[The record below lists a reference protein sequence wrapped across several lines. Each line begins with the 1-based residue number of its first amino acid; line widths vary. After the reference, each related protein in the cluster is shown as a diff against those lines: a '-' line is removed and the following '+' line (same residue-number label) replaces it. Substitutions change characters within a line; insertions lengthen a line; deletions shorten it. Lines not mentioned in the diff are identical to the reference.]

1 MYHKLSTSL
10 LAEFI
15 GTFALIFIG
24 AGAGALGIGGL
35 VGVAFAHGLVVLGFA
50 YAYGHISG
58 THINPAVTLGVWAA
72 GKIDAAPRRL
82 LHRLPDPR
90 RHPRRARPALGARR
104 HGTGLGVTALAH
116 DLAGEAATTIT
127 ITPVIG
133 VVLEAILTFF
143 LVNAV
148 MNAGISGKATIP
160 GGLAIGLTLTFCI
173 LMGGPLT
180 GASLNPA
187 RSIGPA
193 VATGNF
199 ADLWVYLVGPIARR
213 RHRRPA
219 LQDGLRGAGAGLGHG
234 RSRWARMGAARPR
247 RRPIGLSPA
256 FGSTS
261 GHHPARHVQGPGAGL
276 LDVQLAAASG
286 CRRRGGSRSRPRR
299 CGRCSGSGGAEG
311 HGRSG
316 RRSRRRRRP
325 ASAVIIRGARRGGRG
340 RPARGP
346 PAGRRRGRGSA
357 PATS

>member
-35 VGVAFAHGLVVLGFA
+35 VGVALAHGLVVLSFA

-72 GKIDAAPRRL
+72 GKIDAA
-82 LHRLPDPR
+82 
-90 RHPRRARPALGARR
+90 RAGSYIVFQIVGGIVGALALRWVLGGT
-104 HGTGLGVTALAH
+104 GTGLGLTQLARG
-116 DLAGEAATTIT
+116 LEVNGTSIT
-127 ITPVIG
+127 ITPLIG
-133 VVLEAILTFF
+133 MVLEAILTFF

-148 MNAGISGKATIP
+148 LNAGISGKATIP

-199 ADLWVYLVGPIARR
+199 DNLWVYLIGPVLGGI
-213 RHRRPA
+213 
-219 LQDGLRGAGAGLGHG
+219 LAGVLYKYVFEEREIHK
-234 RSRWARMGAARPR
+234 AARKK
-247 RRPIGLSPA
+247 
-256 FGSTS
+256 
-261 GHHPARHVQGPGAGL
+261 
-276 LDVQLAAASG
+276 
-286 CRRRGGSRSRPRR
+286 
-299 CGRCSGSGGAEG
+299 
-311 HGRSG
+311 
-316 RRSRRRRRP
+316 
-325 ASAVIIRGARRGGRG
+325 
-340 RPARGP
+340 
-346 PAGRRRGRGSA
+346 
-357 PATS
+357 